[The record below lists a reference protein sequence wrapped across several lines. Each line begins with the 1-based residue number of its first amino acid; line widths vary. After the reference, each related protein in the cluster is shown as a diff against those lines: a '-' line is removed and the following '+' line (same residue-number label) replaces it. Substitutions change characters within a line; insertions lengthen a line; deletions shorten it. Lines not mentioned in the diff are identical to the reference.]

1 MKLPGN
7 EMFWIR
13 EGQHRNIC
21 ESAAFENSRDER
33 LRDMAIGW
41 HLPGLGRERTS
52 WTGNPRYR
60 IRENDSGMKRSMKR
74 ELRNWK
80 IIQTEGELTG
90 EARKMTALAPVIRV
104 KLYFLQD
111 SHQQDE
117 SKGIGGKK
125 GVQDTQ

>member
-1 MKLPGN
+1 MTMKLPGN

-52 WTGNPRYR
+52 WTEP
-60 IRENDSGMKRSMKR
+60 EFRSKSK
-74 ELRNWK
+74 LH
-80 IIQTEGELTG
+80 
-90 EARKMTALAPVIRV
+90 RKVNEEQEKALDMDCIFV
-104 KLYFLQD
+104 
-111 SHQQDE
+111 
-117 SKGIGGKK
+117 
-125 GVQDTQ
+125 